1 MFKKIFTVVKRIVF
15 YAFLLYGYNLL
26 ASPLNVMIPINV
38 ITVATLTVFG
48 LPALF
53 SFILI
58 FVLIYWGVIC

>member
-26 ASPLNVMIPINV
+26 ASPLNVMVPINV

-58 FVLIYWGVIC
+58 FVLIY

>member
-26 ASPLNVMIPINV
+26 ASPLNVMVPINV